1 MDIRIPQIPHR
12 TDTETIEWHPRRQWE
27 VPYHHSHV
35 HNTAAVKVSVVTV
48 VSVATVVK
56 VSVVTV
62 VSVATAVTVVTADV
76 LTMNSNRHNL
86 KCRRQGLVD
95 TLSKASLNDRVAT
108 LRASAN
114 STSLWA
120 IAHTW
125 GLWDIQIIWDREL
138 QCLQGCRD
146 EILPVE
152 GQRLV

>member
-48 VSVATVVK
+48 VSVAT
-56 VSVVTV
+56 
-62 VSVATAVTVVTADV
+62 AVTVVTADV
-76 LTMNSNRHNL
+76 LTMNSNHHNL